1 MVNMKSIT
9 NQEKF
14 RGFHCQLRPLAQA
27 KLVRVIKEE
36 VFDISIDIRQLSSTF
51 GKYVSEIFSEK
62 NKKKLFIPKGFEH
75 RFLIISN
82 TSEFVYKRTIFYH
95 PQSERCIF
103 WNNKTLNIS
112 LPKNL
117 TNKVSK
123 KDLRDLTLNFS
134 NLF

>member
-1 MVNMKSIT
+1 MKNIT
-9 NQEKF
+9 NQGKF
-14 RGFHCQLRPLAQA
+14 RGFHYQLPPLAQA
-27 KLVRVIKEE
+27 KLVRIIKEE

-62 NKKKLFIPKGFEH
+62 NKKKLFIPEGFVHE
-75 RFLIISN
+75 FLILSN
-82 TSEFVYKRTIFYH
+82 TSEFVYKTTIFYH

-112 LPKNL
+112 LPENL
-117 TNKVSK
+117 INKVSQ

-134 NLF
+134 DLFQ